1 MRYMLEAALQ
11 LLLLPLMFNKLPDNQ
26 DRSYT
31 KHSLRHESIHP
42 HGACSV
48 LACKGSDT
56 VTKLKSA
63 IEKELGE
70 QHVPVKYS

>member
-1 MRYMLEAALQ
+1 MRVFIQ
-11 LLLLPLMFNKLPDNQ
+11 
-26 DRSYT
+26 
-31 KHSLRHESIHP
+31 